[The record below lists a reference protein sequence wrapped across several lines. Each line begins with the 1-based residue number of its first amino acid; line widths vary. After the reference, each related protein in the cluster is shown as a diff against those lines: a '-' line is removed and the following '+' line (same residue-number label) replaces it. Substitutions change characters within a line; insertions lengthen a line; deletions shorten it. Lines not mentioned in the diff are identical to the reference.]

1 MELAG
6 SPEEGAFSFLVDQE
20 EAETPWRDEG
30 QSVSFF
36 F

>member
-6 SPEEGAFSFLVDQE
+6 SPEEGAFSFVDQE
-20 EAETPWRDEG
+20 EAETPWRGEG